1 MIVDDDISESRESVD
16 FQFSGQSFDN
26 RVVVRVEIVDD
37 DDTENEISTVS
48 SGGMKISFE
57 SI

>member
-37 DDTENEISTVS
+37 DNIATEIPTVS
-48 SGGMKISFE
+48 SGGMRISC
-57 SI
+57 S